1 MSGSRSKAKTLI
13 ITDDDDEEPVK
24 EEEQSNP
31 FSFKEFLRSKHLDS
45 DPDQS
50 QDQDQDSEEQ
60 TLEELRTFHRSDYD
74 PFVDHPQE
82 QTWGRS
88 WASGGGASSGSLP
101 AEEEVTRFDSRLHHD
116 DEEEEDSRQDYEGD
130 DEASILDPQTRTV
143 TRLQQVKLEN
153 QQLKKTVAEL
163 RQESLRNQAR
173 ASELSA
179 ELLQWRQRD
188 QQEAQ
193 DLETMV
199 QSVEH
204 NLRVMTKRAL
214 KAEATVAKLKT
225 DLKQL
230 QVRVEQVEAE
240 NSSLRA
246 SESELVLTMKQN
258 AQTASERLQ
267 ETATHAHDSVRRLLS
282 EAESLRFVSELLR
295 SIDRMSSVR

>member
-1 MSGSRSKAKTLI
+1 MSGSRTKAKTLI
-13 ITDDDDEEPVK
+13 ITDDDEESVK
-24 EEEQSNP
+24 EEEEQLNP
-31 FSFKEFLRSKHLDS
+31 FSFKEFLRSKNLDS
-45 DPDQS
+45 DQDP
-50 QDQDQDSEEQ
+50 DQDQDCEERP
-60 TLEELRTFHRSDYD
+60 LEETFHRSDYD
-74 PFVDHPQE
+74 PFVDHHQE
-82 QTWGRS
+82 QAWGRS
-88 WASGGGASSGSLP
+88 WASKGGACVESHP
-101 AEEEVTRFDSRLHHD
+101 TEQEEEVTRFDSRLHHD
-116 DEEEEDSRQDYEGD
+116 DEDEEDEDSRRSYEGD
-130 DEASILDPQTRTV
+130 DEASILDPQTRTR

-173 ASELSA
+173 ASELNA

-188 QQEAQ
+188 QQEAL

-267 ETATHAHDSVRRLLS
+267 ETASHAHDSVRRLLS

-295 SIDRMSSVR
+295 SIDRMSSVH

>member
-1 MSGSRSKAKTLI
+1 M
-13 ITDDDDEEPVK
+13 
-24 EEEQSNP
+24 NP

-82 QTWGRS
+82 RAWGRS

-101 AEEEVTRFDSRLHHD
+101 GEQEEEVTRFDSRLHHD
-116 DEEEEDSRQDYEGD
+116 DNEEEGEDSRRSYEGD

-153 QQLKKTVAEL
+153 QQLKKTVVEL

-179 ELLQWRQRD
+179 ELQQWRQRD
-188 QQEAQ
+188 QQEAL

-267 ETATHAHDSVRRLLS
+267 ETASHAHDSVRRLLS

-295 SIDRMSSVR
+295 SIDRMSSVH